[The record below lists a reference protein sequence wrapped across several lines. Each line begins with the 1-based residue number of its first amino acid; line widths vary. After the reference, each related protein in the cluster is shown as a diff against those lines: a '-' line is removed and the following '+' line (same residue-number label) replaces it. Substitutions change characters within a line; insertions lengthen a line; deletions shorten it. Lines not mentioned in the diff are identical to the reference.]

1 MAVNRLTAIFF
12 RLETTGIEVKLNA
25 LATKMPFWTV
35 HILALQNTKLPD
47 LLVANLHY
55 RNWSK
60 RSTFR
65 RSLIPPHVLFYL
77 ISLQACW
84 EPLTASWARILST
97 STWSSPS
104 PPSPPHKTSSSS
116 MEYVTEL
123 VSEGSPLAWL
133 TSSSR
138 VETQMLKR
146 KRQEYTVN
154 LNRYVNCKR
163 HGRDYSCCI
172 MNLAFRN

>member
-1 MAVNRLTAIFF
+1 
-12 RLETTGIEVKLNA
+12 
-25 LATKMPFWTV
+25 MPFWTV

-60 RSTFR
+60 RSTF
-65 RSLIPPHVLFYL
+65 LPPHVLFYL

-138 VETQMLKR
+138 VEKKKTRICRGFEQVCKLQATWKR
-146 KRQEYTVN
+146 LQLLYYEPRIPQ
-154 LNRYVNCKR
+154 L
-163 HGRDYSCCI
+163 I
-172 MNLAFRN
+172 FRFIKWKKILL